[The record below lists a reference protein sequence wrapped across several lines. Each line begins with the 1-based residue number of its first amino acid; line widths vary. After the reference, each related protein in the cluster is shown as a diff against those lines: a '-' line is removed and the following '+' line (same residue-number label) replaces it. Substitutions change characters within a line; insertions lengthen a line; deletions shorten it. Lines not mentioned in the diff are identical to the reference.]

1 MDGREGGPGHGDD
14 ERRRV
19 RARARARARAAWIVG
34 GNTRQPAGMSEEEG
48 EAGMGHNEERC
59 CRQLERRWGC
69 LVTVLI

>member
-1 MDGREGGPGHGDD
+1 M
-14 ERRRV
+14 
-19 RARARARARAAWIVG
+19 RARTRARAAWIVG

-59 CRQLERRWGC
+59 CRQLERRWVC